1 MNYLSQLLSKI
12 ANFLSNRKGL
22 LLFIAIGLIVLN
34 FILELF
40 LKNWLTQVDLFLH
53 LGVIIGLIGILLAW
67 AL

>member
-1 MNYLSQLLSKI
+1 MNNLSQFLSKI

-22 LLFIAIGLIVLN
+22 LLFIAVGLIVLN

-40 LKNWLTQVDLFLH
+40 LNNWLTQVDLFLH
-53 LGVIIGLIGILLAW
+53 LGVIIGLIGILIAW